1 MTPFFSHPC
10 LTRLLEI
17 ILIKLGTFDNLI
29 FKRIHLYLVDN
40 YIVYYN
46 TLQNYQDRVEPPLKR
61 KWLYHC
67 ATLVLISVMIKFI
80 LLVLVE
86 QDSFKI
92 ITGDIINIFTT
103 NYRKGYIFLINFSA
117 LFIMF
122 RLGIYYYEK
131 KLTIN
136 IYEIKTIKYGGNIFK
151 YNNNEK
157 SLLIISNFGYWSEY
171 FYLIGFYLIST
182 LHIIF
187 SLAAYIFTHN
197 NYKII
202 ILMVS
207 TIHNIICVK
216 IVNMNYPGYAMITFT
231 TFIFLK
237 LKQNDIIKSIRFNVL
252 WRNKIR
258 LYDNLQDY
266 HQFTRLVDKL
276 GKLINVLSGIIYLI
290 TPFFISQILWILT
303 DQVPKNFVDKVAQI
317 CFIFM
322 VLIMIICIYIFDD
335 ILSRITKVSHS
346 LTKYL
351 YPIFK
356 DKNFNRFDHKLGL
369 NLNYRS
375 GQLSDIMVRIKIDSF
390 IARLNEEFVGF
401 YCFNLFEVTKL
412 AFFEYIYMLMS
423 VFVLIQDFQL

>member
-1 MTPFFSHPC
+1 MSKIV
-10 LTRLLEI
+10 RLLEKI
-17 ILIKLGTFDNLI
+17 FKEFGTFDNSI

-40 YIVYYN
+40 YILYYDSYH
-46 TLQNYQDRVEPPLKR
+46 NYQDRVEPPFKR
-61 KWLYHC
+61 KIMYHGIS
-67 ATLVLISVMIKFI
+67 LLLISVLIKFF
-80 LLVLVE
+80 LLTLFDD
-86 QDSFKI
+86 DSLKI
-92 ITGDIINIFTT
+92 NMGDILPVYTAY
-103 NYRKGYIFLINFSA
+103 YRKGYIFFINFLL

-122 RLGIYYYEK
+122 RRVILYYEK

-136 IYEIKTIKYGGNIFK
+136 INEIKTINNGSNIFK
-151 YNNNEK
+151 YNNNE
-157 SLLIISNFGYWSEY
+157 SSLIIIANFAYWIKY

-187 SLAAYIFTHN
+187 SLATYIFTHN
-197 NYKII
+197 NYNII

-207 TIHNIICVK
+207 TIHNIICFK
-216 IVNMNYPGYAMITFT
+216 ILNTNYPGYAMITLT

-252 WRNKIR
+252 WRNKFR
-258 LYDNLQDY
+258 LYDNLKQY

-303 DQVPKNFVDKVAQI
+303 EEEPKNLLDKVAQVL
-317 CFIFM
+317 FIFM
-322 VLIMIICIYIFDD
+322 VIVMIIVIYIFDD
-335 ILSRITKVSHS
+335 ILSRIAKVSHH
-346 LTKYL
+346 LPKYL
-351 YPIFK
+351 YPIFH
-356 DKNFNRFDHKLGL
+356 DKQFTRFQHTIGL

-375 GQLSDIMVRIKIDSF
+375 GILSDIMVRIKIDSF